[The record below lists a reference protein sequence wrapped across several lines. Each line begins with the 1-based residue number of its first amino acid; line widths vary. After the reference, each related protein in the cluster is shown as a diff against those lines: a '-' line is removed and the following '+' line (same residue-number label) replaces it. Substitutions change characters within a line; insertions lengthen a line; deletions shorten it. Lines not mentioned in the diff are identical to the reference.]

1 MNLVFFIIFL
11 INYPSPILLVKVV
24 WDFFIRNKIWLFK
37 ILIIYLHHK
46 QTINYSQ
53 YEEIYIKNIH

>member
-1 MNLVFFIIFL
+1 MNFVFYYLMVI
-11 INYPSPILLVKVV
+11 PILLVKVV
-24 WDFFIRNKIWLFK
+24 LDFFIRNKIWLFK

>member
-1 MNLVFFIIFL
+1 MNFVFYYLMVI
-11 INYPSPILLVKVV
+11 PILLVKVV
-24 WDFFIRNKIWLFK
+24 LDFLFEIIWLLK

-46 QTINYSQ
+46 QTINNSH

>member
-1 MNLVFFIIFL
+1 MNHFRHFFILF
-11 INYPSPILLVKVV
+11 NGTPILLVKVV
-24 WDFFIRNKIWLFK
+24 WDFLLEIIWLLK

-46 QTINYSQ
+46 QTINNSH